1 MSILTV
7 KQLTKSYGEHTVVD
21 RLSFSL
27 QKNQCIALIGPNG
40 AGKTTTLR
48 LITRLIHPTSGSIEY
63 HQENDSTDE
72 RHLIG
77 YLPQQPFFYGWMTG
91 EEYLLYCAKLT
102 KIPKKEAH
110 SKVNEMLQLVGLEEA
125 KRKRISTYSGGMKQR
140 LGIAQAIIHE
150 PKLLIMDEPVSAL
163 DPIGRRE
170 VLTLMEKLKS
180 QMTILFSTHILS
192 DADEVSDQLILLH
205 QGKIVESGP
214 IDILRKKYQTDKI
227 ELAFEQEASVYKE
240 EISALQ
246 SVIALTEQNK
256 QYQIIVSDIESA
268 RSEIL
273 QLVQQNHWPLVKFNV
288 HLASLED
295 MFMKV
300 VKQDAMDDD
309 VS

>member
-110 SKVNEMLQLVGLEEA
+110 SKVDEMLQLVGLEEA